1 VRTIT
6 ISTGEITLSAELDE
20 SGTAQ
25 KIWEALPIV
34 GRVNTWGEEIY
45 FEIPVIMEQAPDA
58 RAEAAVGELGYWP
71 TGHAFCIFFGRT
83 PASVDETPRAIS
95 PVNIFGK
102 ITDGAKTMMDVK
114 DGQEIRIAQT

>member
-1 VRTIT
+1 MRTIT
-6 ISTGEITLSAELDE
+6 ISTGDITLSAELNE

-25 KIWEALPIV
+25 TIWEALPIA

-58 RAEAAVGELGYWP
+58 RVEAEVGELGYWP
-71 TGHAFCIFFGRT
+71 TDHAFCIFFGPT

-95 PVNIFGK
+95 PINTFGK
-102 ITDGAKTMMDVK
+102 ITDGAKTLRDVK
-114 DGQEIRIAQT
+114 DGEEIRITKV

>member
-1 VRTIT
+1 MRTIT
-6 ISTGEITLSAELDE
+6 ISTGDITLSAELDE

-45 FEIPVIMEQAPDA
+45 FEIPVIVEQATDA